1 MLDKI
6 FLKTFMVLAV
16 YFISGAEKTEQWQM
30 TKAVLAALG
39 LAWAWTTRKNSVTR
53 DVLTLTINSKIWHF
67 LNKIAAKTSQINQ
80 NYSSTQLCVLAD
92 RFVGNLSHRFGKEL
106 RSYESESYR
115 QILSQNVEI
124 RKRRMSGGDKTRMT
138 QWKNAGK
145 TQEVRKTN

>member
-1 MLDKI
+1 
-6 FLKTFMVLAV
+6 MVLIL

-39 LAWAWTTRKNSVTR
+39 LPWAWTTRKNSVTR
-53 DVLTLTINSKIWHF
+53 NVLTLTINSKIWHF
-67 LNKIAAKTSQINQ
+67 SNKISAKTSQINQ

-92 RFVGNLSHRFGKEL
+92 RFVGNLSNRVGKEL